1 MRENA
6 DMNDISLNTQVL
18 PISGM
23 HCTGCAGTVE
33 RALAAVPGVRGVRV
47 DLAANEAR
55 VEFSP
60 EQAGLT
66 AFAEALT
73 RAGYGIATRG
83 VDVIGASP
91 GAAVRLAAIAGV
103 LSVRPDPAGEVLR
116 VEAMP
121 ELRDVVLLEAAG
133 AGARLMGSASPAER
147 RDRMVLVV
155 CAVLAVPFLAEMAA
169 HLSGLHGFLPLWL
182 QFALALPV
190 WAVGGARFHLGAWRS
205 VVQRAPGMDLLVSI
219 GTTAAFAL
227 SVWNWFA
234 GGHVWFEAAVLVI
247 VLLRAGKALEAAARR
262 RAADAASAL
271 LRLTPDMADRVL
283 EDGSTE
289 TVPAMQLAVG
299 DRVRI
304 APGAALPA
312 DGEVIEGQS
321 AVDESLVTGE
331 ALPVAKTPG
340 ASVLAGSVNGPGS
353 LVVTVR
359 QTAGDTLVARIAA
372 DVRKAQ
378 AARAPAQA
386 LADRVSGWFVPAVLA
401 IAALTFAG
409 NLLLGAGI
417 DAAVLRAVSVL
428 VVACPCALGIATPLA
443 LAAGLGALAQR
454 GVLVRDPAALE
465 NLRRIATV
473 AFDKTGTLTR
483 GAPRVIATFGEEK
496 ALGIA
501 ASLSVGG
508 RHPLSAGI
516 MQAATQEKLTPRPA
530 MRLVA
535 VPGQGVTGSVTAK
548 NYALGNAALMAA
560 QGAAIPEEFLQQAD
574 AASAQSGTPVYLA
587 RDDQVIA
594 LFLLADD
601 LRDGARDAIQAL
613 RDENVRTVILSG
625 DTQKVADHVGVAL
638 RVHEAR
644 GGLKPDQKVATLR
657 ALPGPVAF
665 VGDGINDAPALAA
678 ADLGIAMA
686 GGTDAALAAAPVALL
701 RPQPE
706 LVPVAI
712 GLARSTALTMRVNL
726 ALAFGFNALAIPAA
740 ALGYL
745 SPVVAAVAMMASS
758 LAVTLNALGLRYR
771 G

>member
-1 MRENA
+1 
-6 DMNDISLNTQVL
+6 
-18 PISGM
+18 M

-33 RALAAVPGVRGVRV
+33 RALSVVPGVQQVRV
-47 DLAANEAR
+47 DLATNAAA
-55 VEFSP
+55 VEFDP
-60 EQAGLT
+60 TEAGLS

-83 VDVIGASP
+83 VDLIGADAD
-91 GAAVRLAAIAGV
+91 AATRLAAIPGV
-103 LSVRPDPAGEVLR
+103 LSVRPDPAGGVLR

-121 ELRDVVLLEAAG
+121 DLRDAALIEAAG
-133 AGARLMGSASPAER
+133 PGVRLMGSASPAER
-147 RDRMVLVV
+147 RDRIVLIV
-155 CAVLAVPFLAEMAA
+155 CAVLAIPFLVEMVA
-169 HLSGLHGFLPLWL
+169 HLSGSHGLLPVWL

-190 WAVGGARFHLGAWRS
+190 WAVGGARFHLGALR
-205 VVQRAPGMDLLVSI
+205 RTPGMDLLVSI

-227 SVWNWFA
+227 SVRNWFA

-289 TVPAMQLAVG
+289 TVPATALRAG
-299 DRVRI
+299 ERVRI
-304 APGAALPA
+304 SPGAAVPA
-312 DGEVIEGQS
+312 DGEVADGQS

-331 ALPVAKTPG
+331 ALPVAKAAG
-340 ASVLAGSVNGPGS
+340 DSMLAGSVNGPGS
-353 LVVTVR
+353 LVVIVR
-359 QTAGDTLVARIAA
+359 HTAGDTLVARIAA
-372 DVRKAQ
+372 DVRAAQ

-386 LADRVSGWFVPAVLA
+386 LADRVSGWFVPAVLV
-401 IAALTFAG
+401 IAVLTFAG
-409 NLLLGAGI
+409 NLLLGTGI

-465 NLRRIATV
+465 NLRKIVTV

-483 GAPRVIATFGEEK
+483 GAPRVIASAGEEK

-516 MQAATQEKLTPRPA
+516 MQAATLEKLTPRPA
-530 MRLVA
+530 MRLTA

-560 QGAAIPEEFLQQAD
+560 QGAVIPAEFLQQAD
-574 AASAQSGTPVYLA
+574 AAAAQGGTPVYLA
-587 RDDQVIA
+587 RADQVIA

-601 LRDGARDAIQAL
+601 LRDGAHAAIQAL
-613 RDENVRTVILSG
+613 RDESVHTVILSG
-625 DTQKVADHVGVAL
+625 DTQKVADHVGLAL
-638 RVHEAR
+638 RVHEVR
-644 GGLKPDQKVATLR
+644 GALKPAEKVAALR

-712 GLARSTALTMRVNL
+712 SLARSTALTMRVNL

-740 ALGYL
+740 AFGYL
-745 SPVVAAVAMMASS
+745 SPVVAAVAMMTSS
-758 LAVTLNALGLRYR
+758 LAVTLNALRLRV
-771 G
+771 GN